1 MKKTCP
7 RCFRHTLWRIKFGP
21 GYAFKCIGMESEMS
35 VDVLSQAC
43 ESYQHADCDQEDCEC
58 SHHKICSQ
66 CGEVIEDG
74 DASGCRDYWC
84 PKR

>member
-1 MKKTCP
+1 
-7 RCFRHTLWRIKFGP
+7 
-21 GYAFKCIGMESEMS
+21 MS